1 MAEEPLS
8 RPFTAIGIRPKTG
21 QLTPTSAGA
30 TRPRT
35 ALQSFARERTSISIA
50 RDVTPPQTEYSSQL
64 TAGAVLQD
72 RLKSFYGTSIQTT
85 FNGHSSFSGH
95 VIAALENPL
104 KEELKDFEK
113 FEIAY

>member
-72 RLKSFYGTSIQTT
+72 RLKKFYRSI
-85 FNGHSSFSGH
+85 S
-95 VIAALENPL
+95 
-104 KEELKDFEK
+104 
-113 FEIAY
+113 